1 MMKKTIK
8 IVTSLLVAVL
18 VILLAFVLLKG
29 CGSSKVD
36 KSGFYSKD
44 TKTSKMSSSS
54 SKSLT
59 KSSSKKSSS
68 SSSSTQVDS
77 STEAKSSEAS
87 VASSAASSATT
98 TAPKQAQA
106 QTPFQPVPSQGNSA
120 NQAGTT
126 TSESDPKT
134 GYGGWEATSGTL
146 TLTQDTPVY
155 TEPNKDGGVAY
166 VQPQGDIQWDKYI
179 FANGDNWY
187 SFVQKNRDQ
196 EVRFY
201 IAYSDVG
208 H

>member
-1 MMKKTIK
+1 MKKTIK
-8 IVTSLLVAVL
+8 IVTSLLAAVL

-87 VASSAASSATT
+87 VASSATT

-106 QTPFQPVPSQGNSA
+106 QTPSQP
-120 NQAGTT
+120 
-126 TSESDPKT
+126 
-134 GYGGWEATSGTL
+134 
-146 TLTQDTPVY
+146 
-155 TEPNKDGGVAY
+155 
-166 VQPQGDIQWDKYI
+166 
-179 FANGDNWY
+179 
-187 SFVQKNRDQ
+187 
-196 EVRFY
+196 
-201 IAYSDVG
+201 
-208 H
+208 

>member
-1 MMKKTIK
+1 MKKTIK
-8 IVTSLLVAVL
+8 IVTSLLAAVL

-44 TKTSKMSSSS
+44 TKTSKTSSSS

-77 STEAKSSEAS
+77 STEAT
-87 VASSAASSATT
+87 SSATSVASSATT

-106 QTPFQPVPSQGNSA
+106 QTPSQPAPSQGNSA

-146 TLTQDTPVY
+146 ELLKDTPVY
-155 TEPNKDGGVAY
+155 ASPDKSSGVAY
-166 VQPQGDIQWDKYI
+166 VQPQTNIDWDKYMYE
-179 FANGDNWY
+179 NGEWWY

-208 H
+208 Y

>member
-1 MMKKTIK
+1 MKKTIK
-8 IVTSLLVAVL
+8 IVTSLLAGVL

-44 TKTSKMSSSS
+44 IKTSKTSSSS
-54 SKSLT
+54 SKSST

-68 SSSSTQVDS
+68 TSSSTQADS
-77 STEAKSSEAS
+77 STEATSSAAS
-87 VASSAASSATT
+87 VASSATT

-106 QTPFQPVPSQGNSA
+106 QTPSQPAPSQGNSA
-120 NQAGTT
+120 NQAETT

-146 TLTQDTPVY
+146 ELLKDTPVY
-155 TEPNKDGGVAY
+155 ASPDKSSGVAY
-166 VQPQGDIQWDKYI
+166 VQPQTNIEWDNYMYE
-179 FANGDNWY
+179 NGEWWY

-208 H
+208 Y

>member
-1 MMKKTIK
+1 MKKTIK
-8 IVTSLLVAVL
+8 IVTSLILAVL

-44 TKTSKMSSSS
+44 TKTSKTSSPSTKS
-54 SKSLT
+54 SKSST
-59 KSSSKKSSS
+59 KNSSKKSSS
-68 SSSSTQVDS
+68 TSSSTQVDT
-77 STEAKSSEAS
+77 STEAASNEA
-87 VASSAASSATT
+87 SAASSATT
-98 TAPKQAQA
+98 TTPTQAQA
-106 QTPFQPVPSQGNSA
+106 QTPTQPSQGNSA

>member
-1 MMKKTIK
+1 MMMKKWTSLALLGLASA
-8 IVTSLLVAVL
+8 SLLVA
-18 VILLAFVLLKG
+18 
-29 CGSSKVD
+29 CGSKKEESKSSAKEAQTTV
-36 KSGFYSKD
+36 KSSQKKAKASSGKKE
-44 TKTSKMSSSS
+44 TKTA
-54 SKSLT
+54 
-59 KSSSKKSSS
+59 
-68 SSSSTQVDS
+68 
-77 STEAKSSEAS
+77 EA
-87 VASSAASSATT
+87 SAASSATT
-98 TAPKQAQA
+98 TAPTQAQA
-106 QTPFQPVPSQGNSA
+106 QTPTQPSQGNSA

>member
-1 MMKKTIK
+1 MKKTIK
-8 IVTSLLVAVL
+8 IVTSLLAAVL

-44 TKTSKMSSSS
+44 TKTSKTSSSS

-77 STEAKSSEAS
+77 STEATSSAAS
-87 VASSAASSATT
+87 VASSATT

-106 QTPFQPVPSQGNSA
+106 QTPSQPAPSQGNSA

-146 TLTQDTPVY
+146 ELLKDTPVY
-155 TEPNKDGGVAY
+155 ASPDKSSGVAY
-166 VQPQGDIQWDKYI
+166 VQPQTNIDWDKYMYE
-179 FANGDNWY
+179 NGEWWY

-208 H
+208 Y

>member
-87 VASSAASSATT
+87 VASSVASSATT
-98 TAPKQAQA
+98 TAPNKRKLKHHLNLFQVKVTVLIKLEPQLLNLIRKQVMA
-106 QTPFQPVPSQGNSA
+106 
-120 NQAGTT
+120 
-126 TSESDPKT
+126 
-134 GYGGWEATSGTL
+134 
-146 TLTQDTPVY
+146 
-155 TEPNKDGGVAY
+155 
-166 VQPQGDIQWDKYI
+166 
-179 FANGDNWY
+179 
-187 SFVQKNRDQ
+187 
-196 EVRFY
+196 
-201 IAYSDVG
+201 VG
-208 H
+208 KPLLVL

>member
-1 MMKKTIK
+1 MKKWTSLALLGLASA
-8 IVTSLLVAVL
+8 SLLVA
-18 VILLAFVLLKG
+18 
-29 CGSSKVD
+29 CGSKKEESKSSAKEAQTTV
-36 KSGFYSKD
+36 KSSQKKAKASSGKKE
-44 TKTSKMSSSS
+44 TKTA
-54 SKSLT
+54 
-59 KSSSKKSSS
+59 
-68 SSSSTQVDS
+68 
-77 STEAKSSEAS
+77 EA
-87 VASSAASSATT
+87 SAASSATT

-106 QTPFQPVPSQGNSA
+106 QTPSQPVPSQGNSA